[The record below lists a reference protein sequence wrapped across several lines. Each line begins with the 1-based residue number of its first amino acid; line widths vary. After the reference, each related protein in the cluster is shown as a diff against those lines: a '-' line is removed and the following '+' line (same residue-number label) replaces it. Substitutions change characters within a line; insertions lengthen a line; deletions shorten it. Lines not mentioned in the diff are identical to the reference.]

1 MKQVISRSG
10 LEGRVFISLLILL
23 LTGVT
28 IWLLAHGFMSDS
40 ATSRWATVIAALGAK
55 EVLLENFTF
64 LAPHLPLYLLVPF
77 YYIPGLEGG
86 GAPYLLSIIASGFLL
101 FLWARDLKEV
111 ELSQTRLAMLA
122 ILVVIHPGFL
132 WAATSGSH
140 IALSMLAF
148 YLLYRASQHII
159 SDHDIHSYISLAV
172 TFVFFF
178 FIDGSAVFIFVAL
191 IPLLVVIAPLRTIM
205 VSPMGLYLIV
215 GTPFALAVATWAY
228 LNWIFEGSFMHFIE
242 HPDSAF
248 LGGMLYT
255 QEYPWLLDFG
265 GQFFKPLLA
274 ATGYLL
280 IAYPVSVYLL
290 LDTINNNYRFR
301 ASFVLLLHP
310 LIAIA
315 IATSQY
321 YLTHPFEILAL
332 ISAGLM
338 AELTYVRMQT
348 RREFVFLIIFMIV
361 SVVGGW
367 WLFIETANPQMSQWV
382 HALTGKQASDGNRDG
397 DLQVGLWLKKNPMPT
412 LMYERSASRVIAA
425 RGDAEGLV
433 LSFSHEFKSVMRE
446 RNPNVRQIAVPE
458 PQSPSGRR
466 DWVNIR
472 YPHLYDHGMTGFRLV
487 YDNLGWRVYRKN
499 SA

>member
-1 MKQVISRSG
+1 MRQLVSRTG
-10 LEGRVFISLLILL
+10 LEGKLFLALLVLMV
-23 LTGVT
+23 TGVT

-40 ATSRWATVIAALGAK
+40 AVSRWATVIAALGA
-55 EVLLENFTF
+55 EQVVLENFTF

-77 YYIPGLEGG
+77 YYIPGLDGG
-86 GAPYLLSIIASGFLL
+86 AAPYLLSIMASAVLL
-101 FLWARDLKEV
+101 FLWGHHLKEV
-111 ELSQTRLAMLA
+111 KLSQTRLALLGL
-122 ILVVIHPGFL
+122 LVVIHPGFL

-140 IALSMLAF
+140 IALSMVAF

-159 SDHDIHSYISLAV
+159 SDHDIHSYISMAV

-215 GTPFALAVATWAY
+215 GTPFAFAVATWAY

-242 HPDSAF
+242 HADSMF
-248 LGGMLYT
+248 LGGMLHI
-255 QEYPWLLDFG
+255 QDYPWLLDFG

-348 RREFVFLIIFMIV
+348 RREFAFLILFMVV

-382 HALTGKQASDGNRDG
+382 QALTGKQSPDSSLDG
-397 DLQVGLWLKKNPMPT
+397 DLQVGLWLKKNPLPT
-412 LMYERSASRVIAA
+412 LMYERTASRVIAA
-425 RGDAEGLV
+425 RGNAEGLV
-433 LSFSHEFKSVMRE
+433 LSFSHDFKSAMRE
-446 RNPNVRQIAVPE
+446 RHPNVQQIAVPE
-458 PQSPSGRR
+458 PHSVAGRR
-466 DWVNIR
+466 DWLNIR
-472 YPHLYDHGMTGFRLV
+472 YPHLYNHGMDGFRLV
-487 YDNLGWRVYRKN
+487 YDSLGWRVYRKIG
-499 SA
+499 A

>member
-1 MKQVISRSG
+1 MQQILNRTG
-10 LEGRVFISLLILL
+10 LEGRFFISLLTLA
-23 LTGVT
+23 LTIVT
-28 IWLLAHGFMSDS
+28 IWLLANGFISDS
-40 ATSRWATVIAALGAK
+40 ATERWATVIAALGAQ
-55 EVLLENFTF
+55 EVVLENFTF

-77 YYIPGLEGG
+77 YYIPGLEDG
-86 GAPYLLSIIASGFLL
+86 GAPYLLSIIAAAFLL
-101 FLWARDLKEV
+101 FLWAHHLREV

-122 ILVVIHPGFL
+122 VLVVIHPGFL

-140 IALSMLAF
+140 IALSMVAF
-148 YLLYRASQHII
+148 YLLYRGFQHII

-172 TFVFFF
+172 TFVAFF

-205 VSPMGLYLIV
+205 VSPVGLYLIV
-215 GTPFALAVATWAY
+215 GTPFAFAVATWAY

-242 HPDSAF
+242 HADSAF

-255 QEYPWLLDFG
+255 NEYPWLLDYG

-348 RREFVFLIIFMIV
+348 RREFFFLIVFMVV

-367 WLFIETANPQMSQWV
+367 WLFIETANPQMTQWV
-382 HALTGKQASDGNRDG
+382 QSLTGKHTADASKDG
-397 DLQVGLWLKKNPMPT
+397 DLQVGLWLKNNRLPT
-412 LMYERSASRVIAA
+412 LVYERSAFKVVAA

-433 LSFSHEFKSVMRE
+433 LSFSHDFKSAMRE
-446 RNPNVRQIAVPE
+446 RHPNVRQIAVPE
-458 PQSPSGRR
+458 PHSISGRR
-466 DWVNIR
+466 DWINIR
-472 YPHLYDHGMTGFRLV
+472 YPHLYDHGMDGFRLV
-487 YDNLGWRVYRKN
+487 YDNLGWRVYRKV
-499 SA
+499 SG